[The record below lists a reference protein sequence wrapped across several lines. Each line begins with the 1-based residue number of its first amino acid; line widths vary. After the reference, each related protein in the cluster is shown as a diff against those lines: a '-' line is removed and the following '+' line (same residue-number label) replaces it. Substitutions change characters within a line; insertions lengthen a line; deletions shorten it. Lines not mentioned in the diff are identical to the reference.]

1 MANEGYIYFKNR
13 APKKRIAKAQ
23 TSREMLL
30 EKREADPNYQ
40 AIQSAKWLTRETKA
54 RIGIDCLTKD
64 LVKDQVQSGKIP
76 SETAARAEAQAVAE
90 RAERKVDEGR

>member
-1 MANEGYIYFKNR
+1 
-13 APKKRIAKAQ
+13 
-23 TSREMLL
+23 MLL